1 LQTVW
6 MQVLKKDMASTGAE
20 RQAQFSVT
28 SSHPEESA
36 RPIGMRQSGH
46 RVSCDSTINVVLGE
60 SSKMALLGRAE
71 L

>member
-1 LQTVW
+1 V
-6 MQVLKKDMASTGAE
+6 VKKDMASTGAE

-36 RPIGMRQSGH
+36 RPIGMRQSRHG
-46 RVSCDSTINVVLGE
+46 VSHDSTITVVLGE
-60 SSKMALLGRAE
+60 PSKLAFLGRGE